1 MEYRQMTA
9 QNYDSALDLVK
20 DRLKQIDEIKE
31 KFSGFPEVQK
41 KLQSA
46 RDALVESEEE
56 IMTYYDLTSLEKYNK
71 S

>member
-1 MEYRQMTA
+1 MTT

-20 DRLKQIDEIKE
+20 DRLKQIDEIKD